1 MSVAALIAIGALLV
15 WAFGSI
21 TARLVGALIIF
32 EGLLRIGFTGPGPLS
47 VAILA
52 IGVAAWLLG
61 HWIWAYK
68 HKIWR
73 TRLALNVYSLPGLH
87 RLAPIVTN
95 RQPWLGTPRS
105 NRDVSSNPGGAGL
118 PISRRFPARRGLR

>member
-1 MSVAALIAIGALLV
+1 MAVAALIAIGALLI

-21 TARLVGALIIF
+21 TARLIGALIIF
-32 EGLLRIGFTGPGPLS
+32 EGLLRVGVTGAGPLS

-68 HKIWR
+68 HKTWR
-73 TRLALNVYSLPGLH
+73 TRLALNTFSLPGLH
-87 RLAPIVTN
+87 HLAPIGTN
-95 RQPWLGTPRS
+95 R
-105 NRDVSSNPGGAGL
+105 
-118 PISRRFPARRGLR
+118 ARRC